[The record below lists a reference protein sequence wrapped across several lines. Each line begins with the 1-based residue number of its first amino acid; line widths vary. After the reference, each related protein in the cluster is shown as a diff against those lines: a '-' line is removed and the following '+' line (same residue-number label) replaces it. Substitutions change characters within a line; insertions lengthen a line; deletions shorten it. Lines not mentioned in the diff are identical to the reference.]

1 MTTQNVYDIT
11 EDRTLMDIIDWL
23 FNRDSEFYPV
33 DLSGDAHYTFDTFI
47 ALVIQLSKYCYPN
60 SDLDGSIEVRG
71 KDNKI
76 ENVKIR
82 KMVTRLVMDTYVDG
96 VLK

>member
-1 MTTQNVYDIT
+1 VYDIT

-47 ALVIQLSKYCYPN
+47 ALVI
-60 SDLDGSIEVRG
+60 
-71 KDNKI
+71 
-76 ENVKIR
+76 
-82 KMVTRLVMDTYVDG
+82 
-96 VLK
+96 